1 MDEWPMN
8 HTADI
13 NRLKAIEDLLACP
26 SCRKALQIGDDQ
38 IACAGCG
45 ARYPIHEGVPLLA
58 RLGTPADAKE
68 DISPGDGNTSDPYQK
83 QYQDIRDAAQYN
95 ADYKE
100 RFLKRMST
108 RREFSLLS
116 SLLSSQGHCKTILDV
131 PSGGG
136 RLSGQIANF
145 ADLMIEADIAQGQ
158 VMYGKQNCRV
168 ATPQIWMTASAFCLP
183 FRDNSVDATVCCRL
197 CHHLPTEQERAA
209 LVTELLRVSRKFVL
223 MTFFD
228 YRSVKNLL
236 RRVRRP
242 FDGQPPKMTMKIEEV
257 VALARRGGASVV
269 QSPYLAP
276 LSSGHRYAL
285 MVKDAG

>member
-1 MDEWPMN
+1 MPP
-8 HTADI
+8 TGDI
-13 NRLKAIEDLLACP
+13 SRLKGIEGLLACP
-26 SCRKALQIGDDQ
+26 SCLKALRVADDQ

-58 RLGTPADAKE
+58 RLGTPAAARDDA
-68 DISPGDGNTSDPYQK
+68 SPESGETSDPYQK
-83 QYQDIRDAAQYN
+83 RYQDIRDAAQYN
-95 ADYKE
+95 AEYQQ
-100 RFLKRMST
+100 RLFKRMST
-108 RREFSLLS
+108 VREFSLLRR
-116 SLLSSQGHCKTILDV
+116 LLSSQGHNKTILDV

-136 RLSGQIANF
+136 RLSAEIAEF
-145 ADLMIEADIAQGQ
+145 ADLVIEADIAQGQ

-197 CHHLPTEQERAA
+197 CHHLPTEQERDA

-228 YRSVKNLL
+228 YRSLKNLL
-236 RRVRRP
+236 RRARRP
-242 FDGQPPKMTMKIEEV
+242 FDGKPPKMTMTIEEV
-257 VALARRGGASVV
+257 AALARRGGAGIL

-285 MVKDAG
+285 MVKDGAEA